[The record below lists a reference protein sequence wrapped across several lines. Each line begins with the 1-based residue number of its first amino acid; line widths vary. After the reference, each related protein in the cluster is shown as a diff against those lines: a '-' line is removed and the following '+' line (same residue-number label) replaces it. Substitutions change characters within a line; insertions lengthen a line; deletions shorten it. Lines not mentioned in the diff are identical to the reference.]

1 MNPLI
6 SVTALRKVPGI
17 HNKSQNKLIILRTSL
32 TIRTQRLVVGPSSIK
47 MAFGVGR
54 RSGEP

>member
-6 SVTALRKVPGI
+6 RVTALRKVPGI

-47 MAFGVGR
+47 MAFRVGR